1 MPEESAPQPPPA
13 APAAP
18 VASVTI
24 APEVGSFGLR
34 GVMKELGQTTAMV
47 LMMGLFVYLF
57 QQHTVQSRQDRV
69 DDRQLFRE
77 SVRDIMQQ
85 ADRHTGEV
93 KAAMDANTAATR
105 GLAEELRKAGHETR
119 DKVRGTPVPPPED

>member
-1 MPEESAPQPPPA
+1 MADEPIVPQHTTHLTITPE
-13 APAAP
+13 
-18 VASVTI
+18 I
-24 APEVGSFGLR
+24 GSMGLR
-34 GVMKELGQTTAMV
+34 GWVKDLGNTTAMV
-47 LMMGLFVYLF
+47 IITGMLLYLF

-105 GLAEELRKAGHETR
+105 GLAEELRKVGQETR
-119 DKVRGTPVPPPED
+119 DKVRGAAIPPPENQP